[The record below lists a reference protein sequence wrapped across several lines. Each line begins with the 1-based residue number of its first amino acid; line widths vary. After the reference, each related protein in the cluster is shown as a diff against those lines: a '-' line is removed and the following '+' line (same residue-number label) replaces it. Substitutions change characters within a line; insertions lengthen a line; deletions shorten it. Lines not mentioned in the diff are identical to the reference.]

1 MLYSYWMQSGNR
13 RPTKSYHLV
22 SGHINTLWVDCTY
35 FAKSCAAN
43 LNINLSPYLTHAML
57 VLQAWPA
64 LQGNI
69 QSLQVTNH
77 TMELIEE
84 ALLLCY
90 PLVHVQDSQLPDML
104 RLLNLEQLCAYI
116 ISSLFI
122 FVVVA
127 VLRVN

>member
-1 MLYSYWMQSGNR
+1 
-13 RPTKSYHLV
+13 
-22 SGHINTLWVDCTY
+22 
-35 FAKSCAAN
+35 
-43 LNINLSPYLTHAML
+43 
-57 VLQAWPA
+57 
-64 LQGNI
+64 
-69 QSLQVTNH
+69 
-77 TMELIEE
+77 MELIEE